1 MLCYCRY
8 LFLPKNNNGPTKDNF
23 SLDFSTVVFSILSFQ
38 PVQHDMPTDV
48 VTVRT
53 SGQGKPAIFHFQLRV
68 NFSGFEPV
76 QFWSKCSVTLGSETR
91 KDLVLWWWKRG
102 TSGGHVG
109 SSPDN
114 MPIHTAYKQ
123 HDMQGMLGKA
133 GLMTSTI
140 SSTNTEN
147 DDIMKLILA
156 HEVIFYIK
164 SRLGPNISTLAKVQL
179 IEFDLL
185 RQQVLLKF
193 NILKLQIFLS
203 PNMFL
208 HKTAAITVSSICFY
222 GIA

>member
-1 MLCYCRY
+1 MEVKRSKIPDFKTFAL
-8 LFLPKNNNGPTKDNF
+8 LLQVFVFTKKTMMDLRRTISHLTF
-23 SLDFSTVVFSILSFQ
+23 SLLSFPSSFQ
-38 PVQHDMPTDV
+38 PVQYDTPTDV

-53 SGQGKPAIFHFQLRV
+53 SGQGKPAIFRFQLRV
-68 NFSGFEPV
+68 NFLGFEPV

-102 TSGGHVG
+102 ISGGHVG
-109 SSPDN
+109 SGPDN

-147 DDIMKLILA
+147 DDKMKLILA

-185 RQQVLLKF
+185 
-193 NILKLQIFLS
+193 
-203 PNMFL
+203 
-208 HKTAAITVSSICFY
+208 
-222 GIA
+222 